1 MVKESDICITTTGL
15 HRSIGWKFAEYIAA
29 SKAIVT
35 EKLNYSPGTELKANT
50 NFLEFD
56 TSEELINQVM
66 KLVNNKKLLNAMK
79 ISNKSYYHDD
89 VILKS

>member
-56 TSEELINQVM
+56 TSEELINQV
-66 KLVNNKKLLNAMK
+66 VLLRSLK
-79 ISNKSYYHDD
+79 IKRVLSELQIS
-89 VILKS
+89 

>member
-35 EKLNYSPGTELKANT
+35 EKLNYSPGTELKANFTREIYLVVT
-50 NFLEFD
+50 N
-56 TSEELINQVM
+56 
-66 KLVNNKKLLNAMK
+66 NNSGGKIGTKKK
-79 ISNKSYYHDD
+79 
-89 VILKS
+89 